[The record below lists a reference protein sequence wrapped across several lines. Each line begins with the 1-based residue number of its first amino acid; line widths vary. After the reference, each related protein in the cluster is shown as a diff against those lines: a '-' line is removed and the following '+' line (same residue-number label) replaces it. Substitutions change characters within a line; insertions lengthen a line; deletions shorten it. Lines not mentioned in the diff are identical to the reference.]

1 MRKESGVS
9 LKLPSGVLLFSLI
22 LPTLP
27 PPPHSTQNER
37 LIEGK
42 ISSQYP
48 YYLKVGAWGRRGDY
62 LSRLITLLWP
72 LGQVLFLILQWNFA
86 LYPPH
91 LLVIRPPCYQD
102 YILYTGPVDMT
113 NLLLQ
118 PGFCGPTLVILMDST
133 AMQFFSYFCFK
144 RRLCPD
150 ISFFQ
155 IATKY
160 PNKEVIAGK

>member
-1 MRKESGVS
+1 MWCFLDAAFRCSFI
-9 LKLPSGVLLFSLI
+9 LFHTPHPPSASN
-22 LPTLP
+22 
-27 PPPHSTQNER
+27 QNEC

-42 ISSQYP
+42 LSSQYP
-48 YYLKVGAWGRRGDY
+48 YYLKWEHGGGGDDY
-62 LSRLITLLWP
+62 LSRLITLLLR

-102 YILYTGPVDMT
+102 YILYTSPVDMT

-133 AMQFFSYFCFK
+133 AMQFFFLF
-144 RRLCPD
+144 L
-150 ISFFQ
+150 F
-155 IATKY
+155 
-160 PNKEVIAGK
+160 